1 MNFTI
6 VIPTCGRLESLAR
19 CLRALP
25 AGVEIIVTD
34 DSDGG
39 AARGMV
45 SSSFPGVRYLA
56 GPRRGPAANRNHG
69 ANAAVGEWLAFVDD
83 DCEPQPGWLEALDAA
98 TSDADVVEGRTV
110 APGASDSPFEEHVE
124 NQGGGVLWS
133 CNLAVRREVFARL
146 GGFDEDFTEA
156 GGEDMEFAWRV
167 ARAVLRVRFEPEALV
182 FHPPRRIGWRGL
194 WRRTWMIRWMA
205 LYRLKTGQA
214 ASLPGILAR
223 ETADLLRV
231 TRSFV
236 IHPEPA
242 RWRRGA
248 FAVAWR
254 WITFP
259 AVLPWMLFWD
269 WRFRRALS
277 SRSTGAATP

>member
-1 MNFTI
+1 MSFTV
-6 VIPTCGRLESLAR
+6 VIPTCGRLDSLAR

-25 AGVEIIVTD
+25 AGAEVIVTD
-34 DSDGG
+34 DDGG
-39 AARGMV
+39 GAVREMV
-45 SSSFPGVRYLA
+45 SNSFPGVRYLA

-69 ANAAVGEWLAFVDD
+69 AKAAGSEWVAFVDD
-83 DCEPQPGWLEALDAA
+83 DCEPQTGWLDALDAA
-98 TSDADVVEGRTV
+98 TGEADVIEGRTI

-124 NQGGGVLWS
+124 NQSGGVLWS
-133 CNLAVRREVFARL
+133 CNLAVRREVFERL

-167 ARAVLRVRFEPEALV
+167 ARAGLRVRFAPQALV

-205 LYRLKTGQA
+205 LYQLKTGHST
-214 ASLPGILAR
+214 SLPGILAR
-223 ETADLLRV
+223 ETADLFRV
-231 TRSFV
+231 TLHFV
-236 IHPEPA
+236 VRPERA
-242 RWRRGA
+242 RWRRVA
-248 FAVAWR
+248 FAIVWR

-269 WRFRRALS
+269 WRFRRELS
-277 SRSTGAATP
+277 SRLESAAAR

>member
-1 MNFTI
+1 MNFTV

-25 AGVEIIVTD
+25 AGAAIIVTD
-34 DSDGG
+34 DSGTDE
-39 AARGMV
+39 AREMV
-45 SSSFPGVRYLA
+45 SQSFPSVRYLA

-69 ANAAVGEWLAFVDD
+69 ANAATGEWLAFVDD
-83 DCEPQPGWLEALDAA
+83 DCEPQPGWLEALATAA
-98 TSDADVVEGRTV
+98 ADADVVEGRTV

-124 NQGGGVLWS
+124 NETGGLLWS
-133 CNLAVRREVFARL
+133 CNLAVRREVFTRL

-167 ARAVLRVRFEPEALV
+167 NHAALRVRFAPQALV
-182 FHPPRRIGWRGL
+182 LHPPRHVGWRDI

-214 ASLPGILAR
+214 ASLTGILAR

-231 TRSFV
+231 TLRFV
-236 IHPEPA
+236 SHPEPG

-248 FAVAWR
+248 FAVFWL
-254 WITFP
+254 WLTFP

-277 SRSTGAATP
+277 SRIEAAAAS